1 MTQEDLKNQFHE
13 ETGLHYYRTDIEGF
27 TWNDNYV
34 EWLENKL
41 IQGQS
46 EFSGYCKQE
55 TNNKGRC
62 KEICNKPECGW

>member
-13 ETGLHYYRTDIEGF
+13 ETGLHYYRTDIEDF

-41 IQGQS
+41 IQSQS
-46 EFSGYCKQE
+46 DFSGYCKQE
-55 TNNKGRC
+55 TKGKGRC